1 MIDTILKHRSI
12 RNYKSTAITD
22 EVLSEILNAAIR
34 ASNTGNM
41 QLYSIIVTKD
51 EKKKKQLW
59 ESHFKQD
66 MVNQAPVVLT
76 FVADINRFH
85 KWCKLRNAG
94 EAYDNFLWFYN
105 ATIDATI
112 AAQNASVAAEE
123 NGLGI
128 CYLGTTTYM
137 AQNIINILE
146 LPKGVVPVTSIVVGY
161 PNEEPP
167 LTDRLPFEAVVFD
180 EKYPDLSD
188 SEINELFK
196 EKEESDFT
204 KALIE
209 ENQTENLAQIFT
221 QKRYK
226 KSDNLHFSKE
236 FLKILENQ
244 GFMNNEG

>member
-1 MIDTILKHRSI
+1 
-12 RNYKSTAITD
+12 
-22 EVLSEILNAAIR
+22 
-34 ASNTGNM
+34 
-41 QLYSIIVTKD
+41 
-51 EKKKKQLW
+51 
-59 ESHFKQD
+59 
-66 MVNQAPVVLT
+66 
-76 FVADINRFH
+76 
-85 KWCKLRNAG
+85 
-94 EAYDNFLWFYN
+94 
-105 ATIDATI
+105 
-112 AAQNASVAAEE
+112 
-123 NGLGI
+123 
-128 CYLGTTTYM
+128 M